1 MSVKV
6 RLKDRCKR
14 CRVTLLPEILRLRE
28 AGYSYQDIADKLG
41 FSAMP
46 IWKWVKEYEAELQHA
61 KKT

>member
-1 MSVKV
+1 MN
-6 RLKDRCKR
+6 LKDRCKR

-46 IWKWVKEYEAELQHA
+46 IWKWVKEYEREVEAEQ
-61 KKT
+61 